1 MATVTKPDTMTWTM
15 KTALSAADKKAGVR
29 TETACTVTLD
39 DDKAL
44 RDFAERGM
52 RVAIQALMRAEGKIS
67 PTYAITVSDLNKRS
81 ASPFKATPESLA
93 NKIRKMPEAEYR
105 ATLANLGI
113 NAKDIERM
121 VKANTASITK

>member
-1 MATVTKPDTMTWTM
+1 MATVKHDTMTWNM

-29 TETACTVTLD
+29 TETACTVNLD

-44 RDFAERGM
+44 REVAERGM
-52 RVAIQALMRAEGKIS
+52 RVAIQALLRAEGKI
-67 PTYAITVSDLNKRS
+67 PTTYEIDVSELAKRS

-105 ATLANLGI
+105 ATLANLGV
-113 NAKDIERM
+113 NAKDIDRM
-121 VKANTASITK
+121 VKSHAASLTK

>member
-1 MATVTKPDTMTWTM
+1 MANDTMNWTM

-29 TETACTVTLD
+29 VETACTVTLD

-67 PTYAITVSDLNKRS
+67 PTYNIAASELAKRS

-93 NKIRKMPEAEYR
+93 NKIRKMPEDEYR
-105 ATLANLGI
+105 ATLANLGVDTKSI
-113 NAKDIERM
+113 DRM
-121 VKANTASITK
+121 VKAHAASLTK